1 MLKVGGHLSTSG
13 GLSTAFLKSQEIGAN
28 TFQIFSNSPRMWAS
42 RTISSEQILQFVKAK
57 QELHIDPIYFH
68 APYILNLADAAEI
81 GRKSV
86 ECLISELRLAHA
98 LSIKGTIVHV
108 GSLKDNDKNIGFKTV
123 IKNIKMVLENTP
135 EETLFIIENAGS
147 HKIGAS
153 LEEIGQLV
161 SELNNPRI
169 RVCLDTCHLFAA
181 GYDISTQ
188 EKFDVFF
195 EKFDQ
200 LIGLEKLEVFQVNDS
215 KDSLGSFRDRHEN
228 IGKGTI
234 GLETFR
240 LLLNNSL
247 TKNIPFILEVPG
259 ENKSGPNKA
268 NVDILKGLVDDRVK
282 KPGD

>member
-1 MLKVGGHLSTSG
+1 M
-13 GLSTAFLKSQEIGAN
+13 
-28 TFQIFSNSPRMWAS
+28 
-42 RTISSEQILQFVKAK
+42 
-57 QELHIDPIYFH
+57 
-68 APYILNLADAAEI
+68 
-81 GRKSV
+81 
-86 ECLISELRLAHA
+86 
-98 LSIKGTIVHV
+98 
-108 GSLKDNDKNIGFKTV
+108 
-123 IKNIKMVLENTP
+123 
-135 EETLFIIENAGS
+135 
-147 HKIGAS
+147 
-153 LEEIGQLV
+153 
-161 SELNNPRI
+161 
-169 RVCLDTCHLFAA
+169 
-181 GYDISTQ
+181 
-188 EKFDVFF
+188 FF